1 MKISLVFPP
10 FYHSSLYNL
19 PPLGLLNLAA
29 ALRETPH
36 RVALL
41 DCVLALRDGTLR
53 AGPGLYD
60 DCARRIAADA
70 PDLVAFS
77 AQCTTY
83 PPTVAIA
90 RRLRR
95 LLPQTRIVVG
105 GHNATF
111 VAAATLE
118 RYPWIDAVVRG
129 EGEVTFRELVTAWD
143 KGADAGGV
151 AGVTWRAA
159 EGVVANPDRELIP
172 SLDALPLPD
181 YGLLP
186 SLATYRDACALP
198 RAIAILEVGRGCP
211 HRCVYCSESS
221 LWRRRTRTFSVD
233 RLTTEMHRLRDGHGA
248 ECFLLA
254 YDQFTA
260 DRRFVEAFCNRL
272 IDEGLHST
280 PWYCI
285 SRLDTVDAPLL
296 ALMRRAG
303 CESMCYG
310 IDSGSPRT
318 LAFIRKR
325 IDPEILLER
334 VQTTTAE
341 GMVPTLS
348 FVIGFPEEGTADIEA
363 TLQLALRAAATG
375 NVNPLLQLPTVLPGT
390 ELHARY
396 AAKLVRE
403 VDTYFALGIEFDDGR
418 RLAEDEAEIAADPR
432 LYSSFYNLPCADFPL
447 AQLDR
452 LARFFPLLVEL
463 YPRTT
468 LLLARALDRPLAGL
482 FADFLSWVEKRE
494 TRQEAT
500 LTAADCFHHFPPFVG
515 GLLTGMGTAWSHL
528 PEVLDYETRAIEAA
542 RFAKGEICA
551 NIDIY
556 TPRTWRPAT
565 AGNLLLAHFDHDLP
579 AILDDL
585 KAGILRENYPP
596 ASTWMVFRQQ
606 GKELEVCRTNDFGR
620 DMLELCD
627 GTRTPEEIAALLR
640 PRHGADTDPGEFT
653 ELCRQALRQLAEH
666 DWVAIAGNQEPGEGR

>member
-10 FYHSSLYNL
+10 FHHPSLYNL

-36 RVALL
+36 RVVLL
-41 DCVLALRDGTLR
+41 DCVLALRDGSLR

-95 LLPQTRIVVG
+95 LLPQARIVVG

-129 EGEVTFRELVTAWD
+129 EGENTFRELVAAWD
-143 KGADAGGV
+143 VGDDAGAV

-159 EGVVANPDRELIP
+159 AGVVANPDRALIP
-172 SLDALPLPD
+172 CLDALALPD

-186 SLATYRDACALP
+186 PLEAYRDACSLP

-233 RLTTEMHRLRDGHGA
+233 RLAGEMRRLRDGHGA

-260 DRRFVEAFCNRL
+260 DRRFVEAFCARL
-272 IDEGLHST
+272 LDEGLQTT

-325 IDPEILLER
+325 IDPAILLER
-334 VQTTTAE
+334 VQATTAE

-348 FVIGFPEEGTADIEA
+348 FVIGFPEETAADIEA
-363 TLQLALRAAATG
+363 TLELALRAAATG

-396 AAKLVRE
+396 ARELVRG
-403 VDTYFALGIEFDDGR
+403 VDTYFALGIEFDGGR
-418 RLAEDEAEIAADPR
+418 RLAEDEAEIAADPP
-432 LYSSFYNLPCADFPL
+432 LYSSFYNLPSPALPL
-447 AQLDR
+447 VRLDR

-468 LLLARALDRPLAGL
+468 LLLSRALGLPLAGL
-482 FADFLSWVEKRE
+482 FADFFARVQASEARK
-494 TRQEAT
+494 EAT
-500 LTAADCFHHFPPFVG
+500 LSAADCYRHFPAFAEELMAGSGP
-515 GLLTGMGTAWSHL
+515 AWGHL
-528 PEVLDYETRAIEAA
+528 PALLAYETSAIEVA
-542 RFAKGEICA
+542 RFANGEICA

-556 TPRTWRPAT
+556 TPREWRPAT
-565 AGNLLLAHFDHDLP
+565 ARNLLPARFDYDLP
-579 AILDDL
+579 AILEDL
-585 KAGILRENYPP
+585 RAGVFRRSYPP
-596 ASTWMVFRQQ
+596 ASTRLVFRQR
-606 GKELEVCRTNDFGR
+606 GKELEVSAINDFAH
-620 DMLELCD
+620 DLLELCD
-627 GTRTPEEIAALLR
+627 GTRTPEQIAARLR
-640 PRHGADTDPGEFT
+640 PRHGAETAPGQFAD
-653 ELCRQALRQLAEH
+653 LCRQALRQLAAL
-666 DWVAIAGNQEPGEGR
+666 DWVAAVDHQKPGEGR